1 MTWLTVFLFSHGH
14 ETFESKTR
22 GRCGIFDSMAG
33 GAGLW
38 VLMVL
43 DRRQLVSVAPIERVG
58 LGSDRPSATVSV
70 RGSSPV
76 WVTLL

>member
-22 GRCGIFDSMAG
+22 GRGGIFDSMAG

-38 VLMVL
+38 VSMVL

-58 LGSDRPSATVSV
+58 MGSIDRAQPCRAAGRRRS
-70 RGSSPV
+70 G
-76 WVTLL
+76 